1 MKFTKLCML
10 ALVILVATPVYAA
23 KEVDCLPGQELQ
35 TQRNETTMSEDLLQK
50 RKQARDADMARLREQ
65 FMRAT
70 GQTQPAGAPEQRAA
84 R

>member
-1 MKFTKLCML
+1 MKFTKLGML

-35 TQRNETTMSEDLLQK
+35 TQRNETTMSEDLLQN

-70 GQTQPAGAPEQRAA
+70 AQAPPARVPEQRDA